1 MSNLMLVEK
10 VKDLP
15 DEYVDAVAAC
25 IDKLMSRKKSARG
38 IASKY
43 ANVILRYL
51 LDDVP
56 EMAEKANE
64 IIKDGAYTTPEILAE
79 VLYVLIKVYKVEKRE
94 ACSFVKSVLDELSVD
109 EKAAVEYALDLHSAK
124 TLDFV
129 DCLIV
134 ARHNIHGVPVFCFEK
149 KLMKEL
155 A

>member
-1 MSNLMLVEK
+1 MNTLV
-10 VKDLP
+10 D
-15 DEYVDAVAAC
+15 
-25 IDKLMSRKKSARG
+25 
-38 IASKY
+38 

-64 IIKDGAYTTPEILAE
+64 VIEAGAYSTPEILAE
-79 VLYVLIKVYKVEKRE
+79 VLYVLIKVYKVEKSE
-94 ACSFVKSVLDELSVD
+94 ACGFVKSVLGELSVEEREVLD
-109 EKAAVEYALDLHSAK
+109 YALDLHSEK
-124 TLDFV
+124 SLDFV

-134 ARHNIHGVPVFCFEK
+134 ARHNIHGVPVFSFDK

>member
-1 MSNLMLVEK
+1 MNILV
-10 VKDLP
+10 D
-15 DEYVDAVAAC
+15 
-25 IDKLMSRKKSARG
+25 
-38 IASKY
+38 

-109 EKAAVEYALDLHSAK
+109 EKAAIEYALDLHSAK

-129 DCLIV
+129 DCLFV
-134 ARHNIHGVPVFCFEK
+134 ARHNIHGVPVFSFDK

>member
-1 MSNLMLVEK
+1 MNILV
-10 VKDLP
+10 D
-15 DEYVDAVAAC
+15 
-25 IDKLMSRKKSARG
+25 
-38 IASKY
+38 

-94 ACSFVKSVLDELSVD
+94 TCSFVKSVLDELSVD
-109 EKAAVEYALDLHSAK
+109 EKAAIEYALDLHSAK

-134 ARHNIHGVPVFCFEK
+134 ARHNIHGVPVFSFDK